1 MIQFLDSA
9 ISIQS
14 LIWLFLAM
22 FMLHDFEEIIRIEPW
37 FRKHYDELLKKVPVR
52 FHKELSS
59 FSRITTPQFSVAVC
73 LFIHPIAE
81 FSLGNNG
88 GGGLRFEISFSCFLR
103 YLALSQ
109 VSFS

>member
-81 FSLGNNG
+81 FFF
-88 GGGLRFEISFSCFLR
+88 RK
-103 YLALSQ
+103 
-109 VSFS
+109 